1 MKTIKLYG
9 ALRAKFG
16 KVFHLDVRTPA
27 EAIRALC
34 FQVKGFRQHL
44 AKFSEPGYV
53 VRVGAE
59 DRGADELAAPLS
71 SKEEIRII
79 PVTSGANAATRII
92 LGTVLIVAGMVVTAG
107 SGGSASPLGTAL
119 IASGISMVIGG
130 VAELLAPSPKTTK
143 SNAKKDSP
151 SYMFDGPINTIGSG
165 YAVTVGY
172 GEMLVGSHVVS
183 ADLYSV
189 EEPI

>member
-9 ALRAKFG
+9 ALAAKFG
-16 KVFHLDVRTPA
+16 REFHLDVRTPA

-34 FQVKGFRQHL
+34 FQLKGFRQHL
-44 AKFSEPGYV
+44 AKFSEPGYI
-53 VRVGAE
+53 VRVGEE
-59 DRGADELAAPLS
+59 DRGADELADPLS

-92 LGTVLIVAGMVVTAG
+92 LGTVLIVAGVMVSAVP
-107 SGGSASPLGTAL
+107 GGQPVGTAL
-119 IASGISMVIGG
+119 IATGISMVIGG
-130 VAELLAPSPKTTK
+130 VAELLAPSPKTAK
-143 SNAKKDSP
+143 SNAKKESP